1 MLSNVPVD
9 YQVAHVSLGFVIA
22 IVLVPGWVYLL
33 AEAVA
38 AVNFARRGLPIPRDG
53 PPISIL
59 KPLHGAEPGLY
70 ENLRSFVEQDYPTVQ
85 IVLGTNDAD
94 DGALPVA
101 KALIRDIPAADI
113 TLISGTPVKGSNLK
127 VANLENMLPAA
138 RHDILVISDSDM
150 RVDRRYLGAVAA
162 PLHDPS
168 TGLVTCLYE
177 GVSTGSKWSE
187 VGALHINFGF
197 LPSALVAA
205 ALGIDLGCFGAT
217 IALRRETLERI
228 GGFALVRD
236 ELADDQRVG
245 EAVRALGLTVVLS
258 RYLVEARVSEPTFA
272 GLWRHELRWARTVRT
287 ITPAG
292 FAGSVLTHAVPI
304 AGLGVVATGIGLTAS
319 IFLVISLLL
328 RWATAGV
335 IAGALGL
342 KTAKLWLLPVRDTL
356 SFAVFV
362 ASFFGRTVFWRGRLF
377 QVEPSGRMSVDGDQA
392 P

>member
-1 MLSNVPVD
+1 M
-9 YQVAHVSLGFVIA
+9 SLTLVIA
-22 IVLVPGWVYLL
+22 IVLIPGWVYLL
-33 AEAVA
+33 AEVVA
-38 AVNFARRGLPIPRDG
+38 AVSFARRRLPIPPER
-53 PPISIL
+53 PPISVL
-59 KPLHGAEPGLY
+59 KPLHGEEPGLY

-85 IVLGTNDAD
+85 IVLGANNAN

-101 KALIRDIPAADI
+101 DALIRDIPAAEI
-113 TLISGTPVKGSNLK
+113 ALVVGAPVKGSNLK

-168 TGLVTCLYE
+168 IGLVTCLYK
-177 GVSTGSKWSE
+177 GVSTGGKWSE
-187 VGALHINFGF
+187 LGALHINFGF

-217 IALRRETLERI
+217 IALRRDTLCRI
-228 GGFALVRD
+228 GGFVPVRD
-236 ELADDQRVG
+236 ELADDQRMG
-245 EAVRALGLTVVLS
+245 KAVRALGPAVVLS
-258 RYLVEARVSEPTFA
+258 RYLVEARVSEPSFA
-272 GLWRHELRWARTVRT
+272 ALWRHELRWARTVRT

-292 FAGSVLTHAVPI
+292 FVGSVLTHVVAI
-304 AGLGVVATGIGLTAS
+304 AALGAVATGFGLTAS
-319 IFLVISLLL
+319 IFLGISLLL
-328 RWATAGV
+328 RWTTAGV

-342 KTAKLWLLPVRDTL
+342 AANGLWLLPVRDTL

-362 ASFFGRTVFWRGRLF
+362 ASFFGRAVFWRDQFF
-377 QVEPSGRMSVDGDQA
+377 QVEPSGRMSIDGDRA

>member
-1 MLSNVPVD
+1 M
-9 YQVAHVSLGFVIA
+9 SLTLVIA
-22 IVLVPGWVYLL
+22 IVLIPGWVYLL
-33 AEAVA
+33 AEVVA
-38 AVNFARRGLPIPRDG
+38 AVSFARRRLPIPPER
-53 PPISIL
+53 PPISVL
-59 KPLHGAEPGLY
+59 KPLHGEEPGLY

-85 IVLGTNDAD
+85 MVLGANNAN

-101 KALIRDIPAADI
+101 DALIRDIPAAEI
-113 TLISGTPVKGSNLK
+113 ALVVGAPVKGSNLK

-168 TGLVTCLYE
+168 IGLVTCLYK
-177 GVSTGSKWSE
+177 GVSTGGKWSE
-187 VGALHINFGF
+187 LGALHINFGF

-217 IALRRETLERI
+217 IALRRDTLCRI
-228 GGFALVRD
+228 GGFVPVRD
-236 ELADDQRVG
+236 ELADDQRIG
-245 EAVRALGLTVVLS
+245 EAVRALGLAVVLS
-258 RYLVEARVSEPTFA
+258 RYLVEARVSEPSFA
-272 GLWRHELRWARTVRT
+272 ALWRHELRWARTVRT

-292 FAGSVLTHAVPI
+292 FVGSVLTHVVAI
-304 AGLGVVATGIGLTAS
+304 AALGAVATGFGLTAS
-319 IFLVISLLL
+319 IFLGISLLL
-328 RWATAGV
+328 RWTTAGV

-342 KTAKLWLLPVRDTL
+342 AANGLWLLPVRDTL

-362 ASFFGRTVFWRGRLF
+362 ASFFGRAVFWRDQLF
-377 QVEPSGRMSVDGDQA
+377 QVEPSGRMSVDGDRA

>member
-1 MLSNVPVD
+1 M
-9 YQVAHVSLGFVIA
+9 SLALVIA
-22 IVLVPGWVYLL
+22 IVLIPGWVYLL

-38 AVNFARRGLPIPRDG
+38 AVSFARRRLPIPPER
-53 PPISIL
+53 PPISVL
-59 KPLHGAEPGLY
+59 KPLHGEEPGLY

-85 IVLGTNDAD
+85 MVLGANNAN

-101 KALIRDIPAADI
+101 DALIRDIPAAEI
-113 TLISGTPVKGSNLK
+113 ALVVGAPVRGSNLK

-168 TGLVTCLYE
+168 IGLVTCLYK
-177 GVSTGSKWSE
+177 GVSTGGKWSE
-187 VGALHINFGF
+187 LGVLHINFGF

-217 IALRRETLERI
+217 IGLRRDTLCRI
-228 GGFALVRD
+228 GGFVPVRD
-236 ELADDQRVG
+236 ELADDQRSG
-245 EAVRALGLTVVLS
+245 EAVRALGLAVVLS
-258 RYLVEARVSEPTFA
+258 RYLVEARVSEPSFA
-272 GLWRHELRWARTVRT
+272 ELWRHELRWARTVRT

-292 FAGSVLTHAVPI
+292 FVGSVLTHVVAI
-304 AGLGVVATGIGLTAS
+304 AALGAVATGFGLTSS
-319 IFLVISLLL
+319 IFLGISLLL
-328 RWATAGV
+328 RWTTAGV

-342 KTAKLWLLPVRDTL
+342 AANGLWLLPVRDTL

-362 ASFFGRTVFWRGRLF
+362 ASFFGRAVFWRDQFF
-377 QVEPSGRMSVDGDQA
+377 QVEPSGRMSIDGDRA

>member
-1 MLSNVPVD
+1 M
-9 YQVAHVSLGFVIA
+9 SLTLVIA
-22 IVLVPGWVYLL
+22 IVLIPGWVYLL
-33 AEAVA
+33 AEVVA
-38 AVNFARRGLPIPRDG
+38 AVSFARRRLPIPPER
-53 PPISIL
+53 PPISVL
-59 KPLHGAEPGLY
+59 KPLHGEEPGLY

-85 IVLGTNDAD
+85 MVLGANNAN

-101 KALIRDIPAADI
+101 DALIRDIPAAEI
-113 TLISGTPVKGSNLK
+113 ALVVGAPVKGSNLK

-168 TGLVTCLYE
+168 IGLVTCLYK
-177 GVSTGSKWSE
+177 GVSTGGKWSE
-187 VGALHINFGF
+187 LGALHINFGF

-217 IALRRETLERI
+217 IGLRRDTLCRI
-228 GGFALVRD
+228 GGFVPVRD
-236 ELADDQRVG
+236 ELADDQRIG
-245 EAVRALGLTVVLS
+245 EAVRALGLAVVLS
-258 RYLVEARVSEPTFA
+258 RYLVEARVSEPSFA
-272 GLWRHELRWARTVRT
+272 ALWRHELRWARTVRT

-292 FAGSVLTHAVPI
+292 FVGSVLTHVVAI
-304 AGLGVVATGIGLTAS
+304 AALGAVATGFGLTAS
-319 IFLVISLLL
+319 IFLGISLLL
-328 RWATAGV
+328 RWTTAGV

-342 KTAKLWLLPVRDTL
+342 AANGLWLLPVRDTL

-362 ASFFGRTVFWRGRLF
+362 ASFFGRAVFWRDQFF
-377 QVEPSGRMSVDGDQA
+377 QVEPSGRMSIDGDRA